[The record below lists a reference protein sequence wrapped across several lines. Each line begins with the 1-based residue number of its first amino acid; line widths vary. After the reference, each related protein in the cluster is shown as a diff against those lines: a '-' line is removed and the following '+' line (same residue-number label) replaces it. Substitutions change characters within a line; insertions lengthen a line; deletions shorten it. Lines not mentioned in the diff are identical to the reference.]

1 MGRFSMENCSQR
13 KVLTV
18 VGIAVGVVL
27 ALLIVWLACFNKTPG
42 TDSTESTPGET
53 TVYNGN
59 ELLVESV
66 KEQEDIVLVNTT
78 YVTVKYPYAFSDLMS
93 VEAET
98 FEDYAV
104 LEFGA
109 IINDTTHKVYTLYFN
124 GEEGMPLGTLER
136 NGETYVVT
144 AQFHDASGVSEDN
157 MITFF
162 AAQETF
168 NDVVNSLSENE
179 GFTAA
184 N

>member
-1 MGRFSMENCSQR
+1 MGRFSMENSSQR

-27 ALLIVWLACFNKTPG
+27 ALLLILLAGFNKTPG
-42 TDSTESTPGET
+42 AESTPGET
-53 TVYNGN
+53 IVSNGN
-59 ELLVESV
+59 ELVVESV
-66 KEQEDIVLVNTT
+66 EEQEDIVLVNTT
-78 YVTVKYPYAFSDLMS
+78 YVTVKYPYAFSDIVS

-109 IINDTTHKVYTLYFN
+109 IINDTTYKAYTLFFN
-124 GEEGMPLGTLER
+124 SEEGMPIGTLER

-144 AQFHDASGVSEDN
+144 AQFHDASGIDEDS
-157 MITFF
+157 MITFN
-162 AAQETF
+162 AVQETF
-168 NDVVNSLSENE
+168 NDVVNSLFENE

-184 N
+184 D